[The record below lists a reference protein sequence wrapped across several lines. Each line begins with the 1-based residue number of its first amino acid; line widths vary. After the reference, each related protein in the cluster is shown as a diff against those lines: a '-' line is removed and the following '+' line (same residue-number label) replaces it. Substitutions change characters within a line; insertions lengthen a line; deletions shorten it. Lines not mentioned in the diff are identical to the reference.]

1 VKDIQS
7 GFKDPDRFDKWLA
20 VLQERVPYDDPI
32 VLPAGEGLNIVARR
46 LLRSASGGGG
56 VPGDSELVIRCDCGH
71 DFCRFDRNWKHKA
84 LILVRDDAE
93 SLREIYPKWAAPDP
107 DWVELREFICPS
119 CARLLETEAAP
130 PGHPVVHEFLPDV
143 EGFYRGWLRRAGPG

>member
-1 VKDIQS
+1 
-7 GFKDPDRFDKWLA
+7 
-20 VLQERVPYDDPI
+20 VPYDDPI
-32 VLPAGEGLNIVARR
+32 VLPVGEGLNIVRTEG
-46 LLRSASGGGG
+46 SDPTGTEQGSDPTGT
-56 VPGDSELVIRCDCGH
+56 EQLVIRCDCGH
-71 DFCRFDRNWKHKA
+71 DFCRFDRNWKHEA

-119 CARLLETEAAP
+119 CGRLLETEAAP

-143 EGFYRGWLRRAGPG
+143 EGFYRGWLGRAVPG